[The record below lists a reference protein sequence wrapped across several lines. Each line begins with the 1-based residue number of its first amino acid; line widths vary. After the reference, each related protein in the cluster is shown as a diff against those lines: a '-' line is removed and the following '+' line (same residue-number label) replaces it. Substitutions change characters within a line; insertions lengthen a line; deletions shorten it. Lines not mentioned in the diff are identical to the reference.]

1 MQDFVVEQM
10 VVPHRPGLG
19 ADALQGRYH
28 QMPEQFHR
36 EVADEDDACD
46 EQDARAL
53 LSAGVVQPRA
63 AEQRCQVLV
72 QIVHAGSQF

>member
-1 MQDFVVEQM
+1 
-10 VVPHRPGLG
+10 
-19 ADALQGRYH
+19 
-28 QMPEQFHR
+28 MPEQFHR

-46 EQDARAL
+46 EQDARAP

-72 QIVHAGSQF
+72 QIVHAGSQFEGGRMVRNRSFLSGRRKRGRFHRQR